1 MRSNESIV
9 CILPMTSLNGGLV
22 SPVQR
27 EQVAPALF
35 SKYASIMISPPGFF
49 VNVFFNS
56 QCLKPQAVA
65 GKPTGE

>member
-35 SKYASIMISPPGFF
+35 SESLLHHDFPARVFH
-49 VNVFFNS
+49 VNVFNS
-56 QCLKPQAVA
+56 QCLKPQTVA

>member
-22 SPVQR
+22 FPVQR

-35 SKYASIMISPPGFF
+35 RESLLHPGFPARVF
-49 VNVFFNS
+49 YVNVFNS
-56 QCLKPQAVA
+56 QCLEPQVVA
-65 GKPTGE
+65 GKQTGE